1 MVESKQNEQFV
12 RISGI
17 NRMIEYGVIQIDREN
32 LKEYTF
38 DTTIFYNKDRFS
50 REEGME
56 LWYE

>member
-1 MVESKQNEQFV
+1 
-12 RISGI
+12 
-17 NRMIEYGVIQIDREN
+17 MIEYGVIQIDREN